1 MLKEITMNTKQAGRD
16 RIRREQRRVT
26 NRRSLLAL
34 LAVGLGA
41 LLSRPARADHRVAP
55 SDAVPA
61 STSTRAINIT
71 ERNAFPDL
79 KKVGAKRQVRMI
91 QHRGG
96 PYRVETA
103 DGKHFDFS
111 ESDLRFKVDSS
122 ALGPAAGRPIIMSAG
137 EVGDRASV
145 FFAAP
150 DEISAFIKHQ
160 N

>member
-1 MLKEITMNTKQAGRD
+1 MDTTRAGHD
-16 RIRREQRRVT
+16 RIRREPGGVT

-34 LAVGLGA
+34 VALGLGA
-41 LLSRPARADHRVAP
+41 LGSRPAEAHHGVAP
-55 SDAVPA
+55 ADAVPA
-61 STSTRAINIT
+61 STPPRSANIA

-79 KKVGAKRQVRMI
+79 KKVGAERQVRTIRHM
-91 QHRGG
+91 RGS
-96 PYRVETA
+96 YRVETA
-103 DGKHFDFS
+103 DGNEFDFV

-122 ALGPAAGRPIIMSAG
+122 ALGPAAGRPVIMSAG

-150 DEISAFIKHQ
+150 DEIGAFIKHQ